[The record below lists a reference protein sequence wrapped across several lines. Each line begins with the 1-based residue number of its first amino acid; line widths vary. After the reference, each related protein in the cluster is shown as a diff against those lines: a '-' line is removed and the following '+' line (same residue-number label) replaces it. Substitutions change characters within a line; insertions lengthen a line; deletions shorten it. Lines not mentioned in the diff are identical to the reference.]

1 MLQEEIRAKEPQPA
15 QVMRVLQAFDAF
27 LALEVH
33 SLLSFSDQNA
43 HSLSLI
49 I

>member
-27 LALEVH
+27 LALDAHYLEDAASMCV
-33 SLLSFSDQNA
+33 SFDM
-43 HSLSLI
+43 
-49 I
+49 